1 MSKNKYMITRVQ
13 NRKPYNF
20 KNIIQKDDGVLYF
33 NYEEKIITQL
43 VKSRDEDEFKA
54 VCLRIQDF
62 IEKENIDV
70 CFVIN
75 QDELV
80 DCLTEHQKLKL
91 NIAELEHRLSN
102 CIEPKFKVGQEI
114 WEITPLMSWKIKRIE
129 WHKFNGGNRDVV
141 MEIYR
146 LGHDGND
153 DYNCCIMPV
162 DSDRFFATEAE
173 AKAKLEELKK

>member
-102 CIEPKFKVGQEI
+102 CIEPKFKIGQEV
-114 WEITPLMSWKIKRIE
+114 WYKPSFTLYSAKIESIKVHYRTSGKVQIQYVVTAPNGFKN
-129 WHKFNGGNRDVV
+129 HKNEED
-141 MEIYR
+141 
-146 LGHDGND
+146 L
-153 DYNCCIMPV
+153 
-162 DSDRFFATEAE
+162 FATKEDV
-173 AKAKLEELKK
+173 KSKLIGVK